1 MKGKS
6 EIILII
12 NLKLIYGNKV
22 GKPTKIQIK
31 ACQENILTR
40 QSNFQNNW
48 KLQNIKFSEILE
60 N

>member
-22 GKPTKIQIK
+22 GKPAIIQTK
-31 ACQENILTR
+31 AFQENILT
-40 QSNFQNNW
+40 
-48 KLQNIKFSEILE
+48 
-60 N
+60 